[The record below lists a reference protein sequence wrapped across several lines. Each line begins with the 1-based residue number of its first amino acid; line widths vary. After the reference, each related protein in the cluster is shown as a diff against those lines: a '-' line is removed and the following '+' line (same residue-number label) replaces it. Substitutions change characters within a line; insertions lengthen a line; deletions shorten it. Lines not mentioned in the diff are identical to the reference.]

1 MRVALSMHVE
11 IKEIGLLKGGMVGF
25 SRHGRLLISLRI
37 RNGALYKL
45 ARQAVHNEVNVAYQ
59 RYRLFLPTYAYL
71 FLFLF
76 LRFRPLFS
84 LSLLLFFF
92 LCNINRALFLY
103 FPDFIYF
110 YLKYQAFS

>member
-59 RYRLFLPTYAYL
+59 RYRLFFPTYAYL

-76 LRFRPLFS
+76 LRFRAPFLSLSCFFFSRVTSTVLFS
-84 LSLLLFFF
+84 WVFR
-92 LCNINRALFLY
+92 ILY
-103 FPDFIYF
+103 IFT
-110 YLKYQAFS
+110 